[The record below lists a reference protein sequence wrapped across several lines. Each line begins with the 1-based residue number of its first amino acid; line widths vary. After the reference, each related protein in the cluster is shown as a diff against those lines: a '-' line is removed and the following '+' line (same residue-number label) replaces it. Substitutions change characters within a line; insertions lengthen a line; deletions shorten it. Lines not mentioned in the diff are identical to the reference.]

1 MDRNKLYITQTP
13 QGFRFKDIYNLN
25 LKFFDKNISDDSSLY
40 IDNQKKIQPIPGN
53 IPSMNDLPSG
63 CYFHPRCGLATNEC
77 KIKKPELIEI
87 SNNRKSRCFE
97 YKKLL

>member
-40 IDNQKKIQPIPGN
+40 IDNQKK
-53 IPSMNDLPSG
+53 
-63 CYFHPRCGLATNEC
+63 
-77 KIKKPELIEI
+77 
-87 SNNRKSRCFE
+87 
-97 YKKLL
+97 